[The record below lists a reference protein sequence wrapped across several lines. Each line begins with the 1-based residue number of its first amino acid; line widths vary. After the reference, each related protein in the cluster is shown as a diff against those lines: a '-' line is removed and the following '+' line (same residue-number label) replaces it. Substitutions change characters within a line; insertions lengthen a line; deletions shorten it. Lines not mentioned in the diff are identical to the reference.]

1 MGAVTGRPLGAAERG
16 ARRLTAAGLFEQ
28 GVRQA
33 EVARLPGVTRQAV
46 PQWHAA
52 WEADGAQGLMARSSA
67 RTYPSAEQEAE
78 LVVQARRGAQEFGWE
93 DQRWTRARVA
103 RVIEERY
110 GVRFTVPGVWYLLD
124 RLGWSW
130 QVPVTRAT
138 QRDEEA
144 ATAWR
149 TQTWPAVSHP
159 ERRWTNGGGSSSRT
173 SPERR

>member
-1 MGAVTGRPLGAAERG
+1 MGAVTGRPLGAAERE

-33 EVARLPGVTRQAV
+33 EVARLLGVSRQAV
-46 PQWHAA
+46 SQWRAA
-52 WEADGAQGLMARSSA
+52 WGADGAQGLMARSSA
-67 RTYPSAEQEAE
+67 RTYLSVEQEAE
-78 LVVQARRGAQEFGWE
+78 LVVQLGRGAQEFGWE
-93 DQRWTRARVA
+93 DQRWTLARVA

-110 GVRFTVPGVWYLLD
+110 GVRFSVPGVWYLLD

-130 QVPVTRAT
+130 QVPVVRAT

-144 ATAWR
+144 ITAWR

-159 ERRWTNGGGSSSRT
+159 GKR
-173 SPERR
+173 

>member
-1 MGAVTGRPLGAAERG
+1 MTGRPLGAAERE

-33 EVARLPGVTRQAV
+33 EVARLLGVSRQAV
-46 PQWHAA
+46 SQWHAA

-67 RTYPSAEQEAE
+67 RTYLSAGEEAE
-78 LVVQARRGAQEFGWE
+78 LVVLLGRGAQEFGWG
-93 DQRWTRARVA
+93 DQRWTLARVA

-144 ATAWR
+144 ITAWR

-159 ERRWTNGGGSSSRT
+159 ERRQVNGGGSSSRT